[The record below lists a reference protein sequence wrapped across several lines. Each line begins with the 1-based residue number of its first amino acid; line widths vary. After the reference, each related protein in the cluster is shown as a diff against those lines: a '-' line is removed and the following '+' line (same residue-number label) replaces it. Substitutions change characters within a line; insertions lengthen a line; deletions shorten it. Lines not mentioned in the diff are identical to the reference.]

1 MSSSIASKRLRIAF
15 ALMLCAP
22 LAHAGGDVMMFSGA
36 VAVPTCN
43 LDGSRVADAALR
55 MATAAVPSRHF
66 GCGAAVT
73 TAYSAA
79 APQAYT
85 VRVVPLA
92 SSALSGDRLGSYFA
106 GYMHALGASDA
117 EVLLATQAYD

>member
-22 LAHAGGDVMMFSGA
+22 LAHAGGNVMMFSGA
-36 VAVPTCN
+36 VAVPTCR
-43 LDGSRVADAALR
+43 LDGRRVADAALR
-55 MATAAVPSRHF
+55 AATVVMSSRHF
-66 GCGAAVT
+66 GCGEAAT
-73 TAYSAA
+73 AAYSPA

-92 SSALSGDRLGSYFA
+92 SSALSDDRLGSYFA
-106 GYMHALGASDA
+106 GYMRALGASDA
-117 EVLLATQAYD
+117 DVLLATQAYD

>member
-1 MSSSIASKRLRIAF
+1 MSSSIVSKRLRIAL

-43 LDGSRVADAALR
+43 LDLSRVTDAATLA
-55 MATAAVPSRHF
+55 ATTAMPSQHF
-66 GCGAAVT
+66 GCGKAAT
-73 TAYSAA
+73 NGYSSA

-106 GYMHALGASDA
+106 GYMRALGASDA
-117 EVLLATQAYD
+117 NVLLATQAYD